1 MTLPGMSH
9 DSEYYRSEV
18 ERCRELAA
26 AVPGTEFARRW
37 RALADQYAI
46 LAEEVDAADTGR
58 VPILRMP
65 MQQAQQHQQRKG

>member
-1 MTLPGMSH
+1 MSY
-9 DSEYYRSEV
+9 DSEYYRAET

-37 RALADQYAI
+37 RELADQYAI
-46 LAEEVDAADTGR
+46 LAEEVDAAETGR

-65 MQQAQQHQQRKG
+65 LQLQQQQQRKI

>member
-1 MTLPGMSH
+1 MSY
-9 DSEYYRSEV
+9 DSDYYRAET

-37 RALADQYAI
+37 RELADQYAI
-46 LAEEVDAADTGR
+46 LAEEVDAAETGR

-65 MQQAQQHQQRKG
+65 VQQAHQQQRKI